1 MCVATGAAVAMLRQA
16 VAAQGSAAQGAA
28 ATAAQGAAAAPSAQG
43 TVVPAIAAQGTV
55 VQGTVAPAHAVAGLP
70 LTAVS
75 SQADDSEWFQESE
88 EAPGWRQWDTRRGG
102 AASIRPE
109 NGGAVM
115 FLFRSNY
122 YLLTNYPLVTK
133 CYAWNPA
140 SWAGDFCTHV
150 SVSLWD
156 GVLAS
161 HVASC
166 ARVL

>member
-1 MCVATGAAVAMLRQA
+1 MLRQA

-43 TVVPAIAAQGTV
+43 TVVLAIAAQGTV

-88 EAPGWRQWDTRRGG
+88 EAPGWRQWDTRGG

-109 NGGAVM
+109 KGGAVV
-115 FLFRSNY
+115 FFVPFPKLWQKYHEQFRII
-122 YLLTNYPLVTK
+122 TN
-133 CYAWNPA
+133 
-140 SWAGDFCTHV
+140 
-150 SVSLWD
+150 
-156 GVLAS
+156 
-161 HVASC
+161 
-166 ARVL
+166 